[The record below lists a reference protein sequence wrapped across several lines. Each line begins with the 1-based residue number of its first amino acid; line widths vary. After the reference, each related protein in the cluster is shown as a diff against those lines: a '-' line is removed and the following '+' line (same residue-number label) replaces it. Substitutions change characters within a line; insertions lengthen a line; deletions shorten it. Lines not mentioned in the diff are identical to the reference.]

1 MIIKLNSLW
10 LLSSI
15 VLLGLSRVSIASAQV
30 LPDNTTNTLING
42 DCAANC
48 TIEGGVKAGT
58 NLFHSFQEFNVR
70 DGAKVFFLDP
80 GANNIFSRITGGN
93 PSEIFGT
100 LGVSG
105 GNANLFLINSN
116 GIIFGTNARLDLK
129 GSFVATTANAVSFG
143 DLGSFATKPSLND
156 NPALLTV
163 NPSAFLFQQLQTTE
177 NQNPIEVR
185 QGAILE
191 VQPQQNLVLLGD
203 LISLQRGNLTAPSG
217 NITLGAVEGNE
228 TIALNE
234 LGNIEIADNVQK
246 GDITLDS
253 GSIVDVSGVGG
264 GNIYVRGDRLVID
277 RGSFITNDTLGD
289 LDGGVI
295 SIEAKNLLIRDG
307 GNIDSTA
314 FGTGRGANIS
324 IDVTE
329 TFEIIGQEF
338 LPFQQLLLDGLNGQ
352 ITPKTRTTG
361 LFAGTVGRGNAG
373 DIEISSKN
381 LILTN
386 EAAISTPTF
395 GDAAAGDISLDITE
409 LLKIR
414 SSGLV
419 TVSIPSTNGS
429 AGDVNINTQ
438 NILVRD
444 GGIILTSTFGSGDGG
459 NLNIFAT
466 DSIELSDTPPTAFV
480 ANGLYSSSVFGTG
493 KGGNINLTANRLLIT
508 NGSTIAAASGAFIR
522 NNFIPFGGNGG
533 NILIQVSDSIELS
546 GISSDDAFPSRIIS
560 DTIGQG
566 DAGNSTIET
575 GSFQLFGGAYI
586 SAASFNGGRGGNLT
600 IEARDFIR
608 LQGLSPDFF
617 QQFIVQALKGG
628 NLDISQ
634 GRGFLFTGTISTGDA
649 GDTTISTPYLLLEN
663 GAAILTSSFGAGKS
677 GSLSILADRIDV
689 ISSIINAGSI
699 GSGDSSDL
707 TIDTKTL
714 NVINGSTIATTT
726 TNIGNAGDVKITAS
740 ETIAIF
746 NEPDY
751 QPNLIGVRSI
761 TGIFSTSIGGANAGN
776 IEIDTK
782 NLILRNSGT
791 IASRSQINPFTLN
804 PNVGASG
811 NLTIRA
817 QSIEI
822 KDKSFD
828 GLVDSGLFTSTE
840 TNGKAGDLQVNTD
853 ILMLGDGGVIG
864 VNSNALGA
872 AGNLTINAKTIQLN
886 GGNITASTIS
896 GVGGDIDLR
905 SQDSLLLQDNSQI
918 DANAQGIG
926 DGGNIRIATPILL
939 LLDRSQINASAIE
952 GNGGKI
958 NLYTQGLFLSLE
970 SMLEAS
976 SQLGIDGI
984 VSIDTPEIDPNNG
997 LIELSEQTILPKNE
1011 ISQTCG
1017 INSSQ
1022 IASSFVIIGKGGLS
1036 EQPQQIRHNLP
1047 VLSDLG
1053 IGSDEDDRVSFTIL
1067 APAKNL
1073 ESASIPIPQPAFIEA
1088 RGWFVDDR
1096 GQIILTATIE
1106 SSNSISYSH
1115 DRPVTCY

>member
-1 MIIKLNSLW
+1 MTIKFNSLR

-15 VLLGLSRVSIASAQV
+15 ILLGLGRASIASAQV

-48 TIEGGVKAGT
+48 TIEGGIKAGT

-80 GANNIFSRITGGN
+80 NANNIFSRITGGN

-163 NPSAFLFQQLQTTE
+163 NPSAFLFQQLQATE
-177 NQNPIEVR
+177 NPNPIEVR

-191 VQPQQNLVLLGD
+191 VQPQQNLSLLGD
-203 LISLQRGNLTAPSG
+203 LVSFQGGNLTAPSG
-217 NITLGAVEGNE
+217 NIILGAVEGKG
-228 TIALNE
+228 TIVSNE
-234 LGNIEIADNVQK
+234 LGKVEIAENVQK

-253 GSIVDVSGVGG
+253 GSIIDVSGVGS
-264 GNIYVRGDRLVID
+264 GNIYLQGDRIVID

-295 SIEAKNLLIRDG
+295 AIEAKNLLIRDG

-314 FGTGRGANIS
+314 FGTGKGASIS

-352 ITPKTRTTG
+352 VSPKTRTTG
-361 LFAGTVGRGNAG
+361 LFAGTVGKGDAGN
-373 DIEISSKN
+373 IEISSEN

-395 GDAAAGDISLDITE
+395 GDAAAGNIQLDIAE
-409 LLKIR
+409 LLEIR
-414 SSGLV
+414 SSGLL

-438 NILVRD
+438 RLLVRN

-459 NLNIFAT
+459 DLKVFAT
-466 DSIELSDTPPTAFV
+466 DSIELRDTPPTAFL
-480 ANGLYSSSVFGTG
+480 ANGLYSSSVLGNG
-493 KGGNINLTANRLLIT
+493 QGGNINLITNRLLVQ

-522 NNFIPFGGNGG
+522 NNVIPLGGNSG
-533 NILIQVSDSIELS
+533 NILIQVGDAIEVS
-546 GISSDDAFPSRIIS
+546 GASSDGVFLSRINS

-566 DAGNSTIET
+566 NAGNLTIET
-575 GSFQLFGGAYI
+575 GSFQLIGSAYV
-586 SAASFNGGRGGNLT
+586 SASSFNGGRGGNLT
-600 IEARDFIR
+600 IEARDFVHI
-608 LQGLSPDFF
+608 QGLSPDFF
-617 QQFIVQALKGG
+617 QQFIVQALAGG
-628 NLDISQ
+628 SLDISQ

-663 GAAILTSSFGAGKS
+663 GGAILTSSFGAGKS
-677 GSLSILADRIDV
+677 GSLSIQADRIDV
-689 ISSIINAGSI
+689 ISSIINAGAF
-699 GSGDSSDL
+699 GTGDSSDI

-714 NVINGSTIATTT
+714 NIINNSTIATTT
-726 TNIGNAGDVKITAS
+726 INTGNAGNVIIRAT
-740 ETIAIF
+740 EAIDIYNDKPRVF
-746 NEPDY
+746 STTD
-751 QPNLIGVRSI
+751 L
-761 TGIFSTSIGGANAGN
+761 TGIYTNSIGGANAGN

-782 NLILRNSGT
+782 NLILRDGGT
-791 IASRSQINPFTLN
+791 IASQSVPNPFTLDSK
-804 PNVGASG
+804 GGSSG
-811 NLTIRA
+811 NLMIRA

-822 KDKSFD
+822 EGNFFD
-828 GLVDSGLFTSTE
+828 GLVSSGLFTSTL
-840 TNGKAGDLQVNTD
+840 TNGKAGDLQVTTD
-853 ILMLGDGGVIG
+853 ILKLSDTGIIS
-864 VNSNALGA
+864 VNSNSLGE
-872 AGNLTINAKTIQLN
+872 AGNLIIDAKTIQLDSGKIN
-886 GGNITASTIS
+886 ASTIS
-896 GVGGDIDLR
+896 GVGGNIDIQAR
-905 SQDSLLLQDNSQI
+905 SSLLLQGNSQI

-926 DGGNIRIATPILL
+926 DGGNIKIATIILL
-939 LLDRSQINASAIE
+939 LLDRSQISTSAIE

-958 NLYTQGLFLSLE
+958 NLYTQGLFRSAE

-984 VSIDTPEIDPNNG
+984 ISIDTPEIDPNNG
-997 LIELSEQTILPKNE
+997 LIELSEQTTQPENKIA
-1011 ISQTCG
+1011 QTCG
-1017 INSSQ
+1017 NNSSQ
-1022 IASSFVIIGKGGLS
+1022 IVSSFVIIGKGGLS

-1053 IGSDEDDRVSFTIL
+1053 IGSDEDDRLSFTNTI
-1067 APAKNL
+1067 PAKNL
-1073 ESASIPIPQPAFIEA
+1073 ESASIFIPQPTFIEA
-1088 RGWFVDDR
+1088 RGWLKGDR
-1096 GQIILTATIE
+1096 GQIILTAAIE
-1106 SSNSISYSH
+1106 PSNSTNYSL
-1115 DRPVTCY
+1115 DRPITCR